1 MAAGDA
7 RLATTQR
14 KSRLRNMNA
23 SSEADATVQVR
34 VARRLVPGGQGRRR
48 VHMEVD
54 KNDAEQDRGEDL
66 GAAEHDN
73 DREFPSGGH
82 GRHRRLGAQEPRPL
96 LIGRAFSL
104 PLPLGGAGEEEGDA
118 RDRKQRNGKQDT
130 QNFR

>member
-1 MAAGDA
+1 
-7 RLATTQR
+7 
-14 KSRLRNMNA
+14 MNA

-82 GRHRRLGAQEPRPL
+82 GSIDGWALKNLDHC
-96 LIGRAFSL
+96 
-104 PLPLGGAGEEEGDA
+104 
-118 RDRKQRNGKQDT
+118 
-130 QNFR
+130 

>member
-34 VARRLVPGGQGRRR
+34 VARRLVPGGQGRP
-48 VHMEVD
+48 D

-104 PLPLGGAGEEEGDA
+104 PLPLAGAGEGEGDA